1 MRKKRPILQMAEQY
15 ALAAETQANAAKE
28 QVEIAEQD
36 QRANTDREPTKE
48 FRQAEVAKQ
57 AEKARASVAE
67 DYVTNLYEA
76 VALNAPKQEGEG
88 MINYETQARED
99 GDIQQE

>member
-15 ALAAETQANAAKE
+15 ALAAEAQANAAKE
-28 QVEIAEQD
+28 QVAVAEQD
-36 QRANTDREPTKE
+36 QRANTDITPVKE
-48 FRQAEVAKQ
+48 VTEAEVRKQ
-57 AEKARASVAE
+57 ADKARASIAE
-67 DYVTNLYEA
+67 DYVANLYEA

>member
-15 ALAAETQANAAKE
+15 ALAAETQAKAAEE
-28 QVEIAEQD
+28 QVKVVEQD
-36 QRANTDREPTKE
+36 QLANTDLEPVKEVREV
-48 FRQAEVAKQ
+48 EVAKQ

-67 DYVTNLYEA
+67 DYVANLYQA

-99 GDIQQE
+99 